1 MCSRFYLK
9 RDFKEKLNRAALET
23 AISLE
28 GDIMEKMPLTIPERD
43 IPGWIG
49 DMNRT
54 EEYLRMEP
62 ELLLRDQDA
71 GQISMFL

>member
-9 RDFKEKLNRAALET
+9 RDFKEKLNR
-23 AISLE
+23 
-28 GDIMEKMPLTIPERD
+28 
-43 IPGWIG
+43 
-49 DMNRT
+49 T

-62 ELLLRDQDA
+62 ELLIRDQDA